1 MLPKEHIWSETM
13 SDDYKML
20 NHKSIISMYAGYA
33 ISFIVLII
41 LFYGIYYLINIYN
54 HEYLDYAKYVM
65 IVLTFITFVYIIAAP
80 HLYYHH
86 YRYLVTNEKIDIRR
100 GIIILRR
107 ILVPI
112 ERIHQV
118 EITKGPINNALG
130 LADIEVTTAGG
141 KVRLEFLDNQ
151 DAEQIAE
158 MLNDFIRSMIKDRG
172 SSIEQQ

>member
-1 MLPKEHIWSETM
+1 MLQKEHIWSEIM
-13 SDDYKML
+13 GDDYKML
-20 NHKSIISMYAGYA
+20 NKKSIISMYAGYA
-33 ISFIVLII
+33 ISFIFLII
-41 LFYGIYYLINIYN
+41 LFYGTYYLIDIYKN
-54 HEYLDYAKYVM
+54 EYLNYAKYAM
-65 IVLTFITFVYIIAAP
+65 IILTFITLVYILIAP
-80 HLYYHH
+80 HIYYHH

-141 KVRLEFLDNQ
+141 KVRLEFLDSQ

-158 MLNDFIRSMIKDRG
+158 RLNEFIRSMIKDRG

>member
-1 MLPKEHIWSETM
+1 MN
-13 SDDYKML
+13 DDYKML
-20 NHKSIISMYAGYA
+20 NRKSITSMYIGYA
-33 ISFIVLII
+33 ISFIFLII
-41 LFYGIYYLINIYN
+41 IFYGIYYLMSIYN
-54 HEYLDYAKYVM
+54 NEYLDYAKYVM
-65 IVLTFITFVYIIAAP
+65 IALTFITIIYIIIAP
-80 HLYYHH
+80 HIYYRH
-86 YRYLVTNEKIDIRR
+86 YRYLVTDEKIDIRR

-141 KVRLEFLDNQ
+141 KVKLEFLDGQ

-158 MLNDFIRSMIKDRG
+158 MLNEFIRSMIKNRG